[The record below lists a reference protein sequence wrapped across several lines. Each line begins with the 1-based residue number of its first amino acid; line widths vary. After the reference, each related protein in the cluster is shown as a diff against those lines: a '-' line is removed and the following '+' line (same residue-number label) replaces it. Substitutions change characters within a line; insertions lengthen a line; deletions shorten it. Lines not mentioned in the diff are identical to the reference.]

1 MLSAADSLS
10 FTQKAA
16 SLESLPGLDDFG
28 SLTLENFVWAWL
40 CVNSRCIWHD
50 LALPLREDNITLA
63 PIIDVSVDMPSAHYE
78 MLC

>member
-1 MLSAADSLS
+1 MQRAAG
-10 FTQKAA
+10 
-16 SLESLPGLDDFG
+16 LETLPGLDDFS

-63 PIIDVSVDMPSAHYE
+63 PVIDVSADAHRALHE
-78 MLC
+78 GLC